1 MKRAVVLVP
10 LVIVL
15 FAVTSAAS
23 VSSLPS
29 EGGQWESNITH
40 YVDGQDGEP
49 SVAVNPTNPDNVIV
63 TYMETG
69 GAAGAL
75 VYQQRTPRIQDEV
88 VQTVQSCRYVVT
100 HDGGK
105 TWRMKMV
112 PTTDLVMP
120 NCSDTYVIFDTHGTA
135 YIMAGNYSL
144 AFPLLDEVR
153 VVLLHR

>member
-15 FAVTSAAS
+15 FAITSSPAS
-23 VSSLPS
+23 VSSIPS
-29 EGGQWESNITH
+29 QGGQWESNITH

-75 VYQQRTPRIQDEV
+75 IYQQRTPRIQDEV
-88 VQTVQSCRYVVT
+88 VQTIQSCRYVVT

-105 TWRMKMV
+105 
-112 PTTDLVMP
+112 
-120 NCSDTYVIFDTHGTA
+120 
-135 YIMAGNYSL
+135 
-144 AFPLLDEVR
+144 
-153 VVLLHR
+153 